1 MLSENQQLKNSTYF
15 WPMQNRNYKLLIY
28 FIAGVI
34 AITLAIQVYWN
45 YKNYQ
50 SAKQQL
56 VNETQISL
64 DNAVDDYY
72 SILAKKNTVGFVLKN
87 NTQVDESSTALDSL
101 FSKIDI
107 SNKGFKGL
115 DSLKRNSIKS
125 ITIHKGVNR
134 DSFTSAANEHNN
146 SKMQIFSGTEGEEN
160 EKADSLLHK
169 WTSLTS
175 RIVISIN
182 EDTLQIDK
190 VDSLIKNQLT
200 RKNIEVDYGFI
211 YTQKDSVIQQIN
223 PQINKIALLSTT
235 AKSTWL
241 PGGSKLELF
250 FTNETFTILKRNLVG
265 ILLSTLLIAAVIAC
279 LLFLLRIINRQKQ
292 LAEVKNDL
300 ISNITHE
307 FKTPIAT
314 IGVALEG
321 ISNFNVENDPAKT
334 KKYVQTSTVQLDK
347 LNTMVEKLLE
357 TATLDGDDLQLNKE
371 EVSIAELLQ
380 TLIKK
385 HQSLAPQKEFTFE
398 SLGENI
404 YIYADIFHLEN
415 ALNNILDNAV
425 KYGGNLI
432 KVAVEA
438 KNREILIKIADNG
451 NELNSAQA
459 KQIFEKFYR
468 VPKGNTHNIKGFGI
482 GLYYTKKIIE
492 KHGGTISVVI
502 NSNTNFIITI
512 PNA

>member
-1 MLSENQQLKNSTYF
+1 
-15 WPMQNRNYKLLIY
+15 MQNRNYKLLIY

-34 AITLAIQVYWN
+34 TITLAIQVYWN

-50 SAKQQL
+50 AGKQQL
-56 VNETQISL
+56 INEVQISL
-64 DNAVDDYY
+64 DNAVDAYY
-72 SILAKKNTVGFVLKN
+72 SLQAKNNTLGFVLRNK
-87 NTQVDESSTALDSL
+87 DSL
-101 FSKIDI
+101 GNVFKNI
-107 SNKGFKGL
+107 NLKTGFKNL
-115 DSLKRNSIKS
+115 DSLKTNN
-125 ITIHKGVNR
+125 IHKI
-134 DSFTSAANEHNN
+134 S
-146 SKMQIFSGTEGEEN
+146 IFKGI
-160 EKADSLLHK
+160 KADSLADAEYTKHLDEEK
-169 WTSLTS
+169 DSLVKLKNWTSLTS
-175 RIVISIN
+175 KIVISIQ
-182 EDTLQIDK
+182 EDTLNINRL
-190 VDSLIKNQLT
+190 DSLLNVEFT
-200 RKNIEVDYGFI
+200 RKNLGIDYGF
-211 YTQKDSVIQQIN
+211 TFFSKDSINQSIN
-223 PQINKIALLSTT
+223 PEIDKKGVLTT
-235 AKSTWL
+235 ASHSTFL
-241 PGGSKLELF
+241 PNRSKLELF

-279 LLFLLRIINRQKQ
+279 LLFLLRIINKQKQ

-321 ISNFNVENDPAKT
+321 ISNFNTENDPAKT
-334 KKYVQTSTVQLDK
+334 KKYVQTSTLQLGK

-357 TATLDGDDLQLNKE
+357 TATLDGGDLQLNKE
-371 EVSIAELLQ
+371 EVSVVELLQ
-380 TLIKK
+380 ILIKK

-398 SLGENI
+398 SLRENI
-404 YIYADIFHLEN
+404 WINADIFHLEN

-425 KYGGNLI
+425 KYGGNRI

-468 VPKGNTHNIKGFGI
+468 VPKGNTHNVKGFGI

-492 KHGGTISVVI
+492 KHGGTISVAI
-502 NSNTNFIITI
+502 NGNTNFIITI
-512 PNA
+512 PNAGKNTHSPRRR

>member
-1 MLSENQQLKNSTYF
+1 
-15 WPMQNRNYKLLIY
+15 MQNRNYKSLIY

-56 VNETQISL
+56 VNEAQISL

-72 SILAKKNTVGFVLKN
+72 SILAKKNTVGFILKN
-87 NTQVDESSTALDSL
+87 DTEADESSAVLDTL

-134 DSFTSAANEHNN
+134 DSFTNAANENN
-146 SKMQIFSGTEGEEN
+146 ISKMQSFTSRIGEEKDK
-160 EKADSLLHK
+160 EDSLLHK

-190 VDSLIKNQLT
+190 MDSLIKNQLA

-223 PQINKIALLSTT
+223 PHINKIALLSTT

-241 PGGSKLELF
+241 PRDSKLELF
-250 FTNETFTILKRNLVG
+250 FNNETFTILKRNLVG

-321 ISNFNVENDPAKT
+321 ISNFNTENDPAKT
-334 KKYVQTSTVQLDK
+334 KKYVQTSTLQLGK

-371 EVSIAELLQ
+371 EVSVIELLH

-385 HQSLAPQKEFTFE
+385 HQSLAPQKEFIFE
-398 SLGENI
+398 SLRENI
-404 YIYADIFHLEN
+404 WINADIFHLEN

-468 VPKGNTHNIKGFGI
+468 VPKGNTHNVKGFGI

-502 NSNTNFIITI
+502 NGNTNFIITI